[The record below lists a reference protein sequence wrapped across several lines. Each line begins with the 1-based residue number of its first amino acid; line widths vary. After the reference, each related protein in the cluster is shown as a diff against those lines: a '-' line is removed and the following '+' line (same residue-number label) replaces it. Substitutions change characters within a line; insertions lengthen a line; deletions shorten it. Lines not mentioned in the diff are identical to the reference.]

1 MGLKKLAAKVAEYN
15 ERLESGKAS
24 KIEPAHVQKVLDKL
38 RKKRE
43 GLESSIASESS
54 ADKKARLEKRLSVA
68 RIHVERAEWLMKELS
83 S

>member
-24 KIEPAHVQKVLDKL
+24 KIEPAHVQEVLDKL

-54 ADKKARLEKRLSVA
+54 ADKKARLEKKLSVA
-68 RIHVERAEWLMKELS
+68 LIHVERAEWLIKELS